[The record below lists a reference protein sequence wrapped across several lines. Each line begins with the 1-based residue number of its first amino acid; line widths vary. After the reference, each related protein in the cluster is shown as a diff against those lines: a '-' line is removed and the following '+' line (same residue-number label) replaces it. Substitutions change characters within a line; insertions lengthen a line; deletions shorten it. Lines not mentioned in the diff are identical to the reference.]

1 MLNAIETLVIRPHEK
16 RDEQGRLTY
25 FGYVVEDPKTGRII
39 LQNGRHQHAE
49 MKEKESEEGETE
61 RLKRHL
67 LKETIKS
74 LPKPTGKVVLVGIP
88 VKYLL

>member
-1 MLNAIETLVIRPHEK
+1 MPSVIDFVIKPKEETDRK
-16 RDEQGRLTY
+16 GRLTY

-39 LQNGRHQHAE
+39 LQNGTHVHPHQ
-49 MKEKESEEGETE
+49 MDEEEQE

-67 LKETIKS
+67 LRETLKAV
-74 LPKPTGKVVLVGIP
+74 PKPAGKVVLSGIS